1 MTQPSLHIY
10 DLDGRK
16 VLFDREALISTEA
29 GDRFKRTLNEIMM
42 TMLPGEL
49 LRLSFEGVCLMDAA
63 FADASLV
70 ALALDFAKGKWPE
83 RYLLVEGL
91 SKAALQ
97 NVSLAAESRHVREVG
112 KLRNLALPILT
123 PAGEV
128 DVLGKLEPALSE
140 ALAIVRRLPEC
151 TSRQLAEELELRVEA
166 ASTKL
171 KTLYGL
177 RLLRRREVVD
187 EVGKQFLY
195 RFFV

>member
-29 GDRFKRTLNEIMM
+29 GACFKRTLNEIMI

-49 LRLSFEGVCLMDAA
+49 LRLSFKGVWLMDAA

-70 ALALDFAKGKWPE
+70 ALALDFAHGQWPE

-97 NVSLAAESRHVREVG
+97 NVTLAAESRHVREPG
-112 KLRNLALPILT
+112 NLRNLALPVQMPDGRVEI
-123 PAGEV
+123 
-128 DVLGKLEPALSE
+128 LGKLEPHLRSTLSH
-140 ALAIVRRLPEC
+140 VRDRRDC
-151 TSRQLAEELELRVEA
+151 SSREVAETLGMEIHA

-187 EVGKQFLY
+187 EVGKQYLY
-195 RFFV
+195 RFFI